1 MMPGPF
7 SKDLEQWA
15 EEDNGFLGVV
25 SRLNPEL
32 VQKGY
37 VSDAINRKFDNG
49 YISNRWGVVRPV
61 WGGIWDTGTRV
72 INVHSQEVTQTVVSG
87 DQIPS
92 NRQIA
97 VDPDAYC
104 VTGVTVT
111 SNGTGYT
118 SAPTVTIS
126 GGGTTGSKSAAT
138 ATATVSAGGV
148 SAVNITFVGYGYTK
162 TTLPTVAFSGG
173 GGSGAVA
180 TISTAQLTRVAVFQ
194 GGVTRCNSDDNTNVI
209 CSSKTLINFN
219 GNRNAVFYNNT
230 TSLGDIVGSCTYVDQ
245 RTGVEMLLVAV
256 NEARTDGGNGNV
268 YVLKPGQS
276 HKSALGFSTGSA
288 AISLNG
294 FDFYTNAR
302 LIPCLNSVVML
313 RQAPE
318 RFYFKGSTVSS
329 SVITTSVAHDLTTGK
344 KVKFGVVSGSATSG
358 PSDGVIYYVGRQ
370 SSTTLTLHPTFANA
384 MGGSSTVSISTT
396 SSSDRYYIEVV
407 EVPEFYTQQASSTDN
422 VSSPV
427 SQGSNDA
434 RPLIMQ
440 ATAADP
446 NPLDAGFDSVPTVR
460 DITQT
465 DVETWNYGAS
475 VDQYVMNSSN
485 HGLSPGDAIVIT
497 VSSGWTGTYAISNGG
512 TYYVFPVDQ
521 NRFRVYSTQ
530 AEALAGGFSRYPG
543 VTGTGSF
550 VKSGASTATIPNA
563 REGCYFKNRL
573 LLVYGRDNLAVSD
586 VLDYMHYSTIES
598 DYKLN
603 TGTNDIVTAV
613 YPFNETTLIVF
624 KERSILAIENIYGD
638 LSNIRLVELTR
649 EYGCVSPLS
658 IASTGSDVVFLSTR
672 GVATISQTQFG
683 ISQNVVVPL
692 SDPIQDKIERI
703 DGVNVR
709 KACGAYFNNRYVVSV
724 PEEDGD
730 GTNAMTLVFNFL
742 NKAWEGEWN
751 GDYLKPTQF
760 NRINCFGVDRLS
772 WTDDSGFVHYFD
784 DQSLK
789 DRLATDD
796 EVEIETLVKSRGY
809 TCGKT
814 EWKQWTAYNLGIET
828 WNPSYSISYVYDG
841 VGEETE
847 VRSNVTKSRIDYY
860 TYGTSAWNP
869 TNTNDDF
876 LDPYRQDYSLIPGFK
891 CKSGVRSSLHQ
902 NIMEKGRMLK
912 NANSV
917 QIKLS
922 TNQGSTKVASIK
934 VTAVPFKLYGRTNY

>member
-1 MMPGPF
+1 MPGPF
-7 SKDLEQWA
+7 TKDLEQLS

-32 VQKGY
+32 VTKGY

-49 YISNRWGVVRPV
+49 YITNRWGVVRPV
-61 WGGIWDTGTRV
+61 WGGVWDTGTRV

-111 SNGTGYT
+111 SAGSGYT

-138 ATATVSAGGV
+138 ATASVSAGGV
-148 SAVNITFVGYGYTK
+148 SSVNITFVGYGYTK

-173 GGSGAVA
+173 GGSGATA
-180 TISTAQLTRVAVFQ
+180 TISTSQLTRVAVFQ

-219 GNRNAVFYNNT
+219 GNRNAVFYDNT
-230 TSLGDIVGSCTYVDQ
+230 TTLGEIVGSCTYVDQ
-245 RTGVEMLLVAV
+245 RTGIEMLLVAV
-256 NEARTDGGNGNV
+256 NEARSDGGNGNV
-268 YVLKPGQS
+268 YVIKPGQS
-276 HKSALGFSTGSA
+276 HRTALGYSTGTA
-288 AISLNG
+288 PLDMNG
-294 FDFYTNAR
+294 FDFYSTVR
-302 LIPCLNSVVML
+302 MIPCLNSVVML
-313 RQAPE
+313 RQGPE
-318 RFYFKGSTVSS
+318 RFYFKGNTVSS
-329 SVITTSVAHDLTTGK
+329 NIITTSVAHDLTTGN
-344 KVKFGVVSGSATSG
+344 KVKFGVVPGSASSG
-358 PSDGVIYYVGRQ
+358 PSDGVIYYVGRYSGTQ
-370 SSTTLTLHPTFANA
+370 ITLHPTFGSA
-384 MGGSSTVSISTT
+384 MGGSSTVTITAT
-396 SSSDRYYIEVV
+396 SSSDRYFLEVV
-407 EVPEFYTQQASSTDN
+407 EVPEFYTQQSLSTDN

-427 SQGSNDA
+427 TQGSNDA
-434 RPLIMQ
+434 RPIIMQ
-440 ATAADP
+440 ATASNP
-446 NPLDAGFDSVPTVR
+446 NPLDSGFDAVPIVR
-460 DITQT
+460 DIPQT
-465 DVETWNYGAS
+465 DVETYNYNAS
-475 VDQYVMNSSN
+475 RDQYVLNSAN
-485 HGLSPGDAIVIT
+485 HGLSPGDSIVLT
-497 VSSGWTGTYAISNGG
+497 VSSGWSGTYALTNGG

-521 NRFRVYSTQ
+521 NRFRVYSTE
-530 AEALAGGFSRYPG
+530 AAALAGGFSLYPG

-550 VKSGASTATIPNA
+550 VKTGASTATIPNA

-573 LLVYGRDNLAVSD
+573 LLIYGRDNLAVSD
-586 VLDYMHYSTIES
+586 VLDFMHYSTIEA

-613 YPFNETTLIVF
+613 YPFNETTLVVF

-638 LSNIRLVELTR
+638 LSNVRLTELTR
-649 EYGCVSPLS
+649 EYGCIAPLS

-692 SDPIQDKIERI
+692 SDPIQDKIQRI
-703 DGVNVR
+703 DGTQVR
-709 KACGAYFNNRYVVSV
+709 NACGAYFNNRYIVSV

-742 NKAWEGEWN
+742 NKAWEGQWN
-751 GDYLKPTQF
+751 GDYLKPVQF
-760 NRINCFGVDRLS
+760 NRLNCFGVDRLTWS
-772 WTDDSGFVHYFD
+772 DDSGFVHYFD
-784 DQSLK
+784 DQALK
-789 DRLATDD
+789 DRLATDE
-796 EVEIETLVKSRGY
+796 EVEINTRVESRGY
-809 TCGKT
+809 TCNKT
-814 EWKQWTAYNLGIET
+814 EWKQWTGYNIGLET

-847 VRSNVTKSRIDYY
+847 VRSGVTKSRTDYY
-860 TYGTSAWNP
+860 TYGTAAWNP
-869 TNTNDDF
+869 TNANDDF
-876 LDPYRQDYSLIPGFK
+876 LEPYRKDYSLIPGFK
-891 CKSGVRSSLHQ
+891 CKSGVKANLHQ

-917 QIKLS
+917 QLVLS
-922 TNQGSTKVASIK
+922 TSQGSVKVASFK
-934 VTAVPFKLYGRTNY
+934 ATAVPFKVYGQTNY